1 MPHLS
6 FQRSEKSFPRMSFAR
21 NKARCYERNY
31 GNLKARTLI
40 VLTIDADAHVL
51 ETEQT
56 WEYMDGAERKYRPQ
70 IVATSGADSKNE
82 YWLVDGTLRLRSG
95 NVGRNTPQASREMR
109 DVPTRLKHMDDLGVT
124 IQVLYPTLF
133 LIPLTPRPEVEL
145 ALSRSY
151 NRWLAD
157 IWRQAKDRLRWAA
170 VLPLMTMDQA
180 LVEARFAKE
189 NGACAIFMRGT
200 EGDLLLSDP
209 YFFPLYEEAS
219 RLDIAI
225 CVHAANGSATLYNYY
240 KYESV
245 GFSKF
250 KLNCVGAFHSMV
262 MDRIPDR
269 FGKLRFGFLEI
280 SAEWLPYVYTD
291 LAKRFRIKDKELKSD
306 FLRRD
311 RIYVACETTD
321 DIPYITK
328 KLGEDN
334 IVIGSDY
341 AHADSA
347 TELMAIHNLSADP
360 RLGPELARKIVS
372 DNARA
377 LYGL

>member
-1 MPHLS
+1 M
-6 FQRSEKSFPRMSFAR
+6 
-21 NKARCYERNY
+21 
-31 GNLKARTLI
+31 
-40 VLTIDADAHVL
+40 LTIDADAHVL

-56 WEYMDGAERKYRPQ
+56 WEYMDGADRKYRPQ
-70 IVATSGADSKNE
+70 IVGSNGDAKSE
-82 YWLVDGTLRLRSG
+82 YWLVDGTLRLKSG
-95 NVGRNTPQASREMR
+95 NVGRNTPQAARELS
-109 DVPTRLKHMDDLGVT
+109 DVPARLKHMDELGVN
-124 IQVLYPTLF
+124 IHVLYPTLF

-145 ALSRSY
+145 ALCRSY

-157 IWRQAKDRLRWAA
+157 IWKQAKERLRWAA
-170 VLPLMTMDQA
+170 VVPFLTMDQA
-180 LVEARFAKE
+180 LAEARFAKE
-189 NGACAIFMRGT
+189 NGACGIFMRGT
-200 EGDLLLSDP
+200 EGDLLLSDA

-219 RLDIAI
+219 RLDMPV

-250 KLNCVGAFHSMV
+250 KLNCVGAFHSLV

-269 FGKLRFGFLEI
+269 FPRLKLGFLEI

-291 LAKRFRIKDKELKSD
+291 LAKRFRIKGKELKPD
-306 FLRRD
+306 FLRQD
-311 RIYVACETTD
+311 RIWVACETTD
-321 DIPYITK
+321 DIPYIVN
-328 KLGEDN
+328 KLGDDN

-347 TELMAIHNLSADP
+347 TELLAIHNLSSDP
-360 RLGPELARKIVS
+360 RLTPELAKKIVS

>member
-1 MPHLS
+1 
-6 FQRSEKSFPRMSFAR
+6 
-21 NKARCYERNY
+21 
-31 GNLKARTLI
+31 

-56 WEYMDGAERKYRPQ
+56 WEFMDGAERKYRPR
-70 IVATSGADSKNE
+70 IVGSSDAESKDE
-82 YWLVDGTLRLRSG
+82 YWLVDGTLRLKSG

-109 DVPTRLKHMDDLGVT
+109 EVPTRLKHMDELGVD

-145 ALSRSY
+145 ALCRSY
-151 NRWLAD
+151 NRWLAHL
-157 IWRQAKDRLRWAA
+157 WQQEKTRLRWAA
-170 VLPLMTMDQA
+170 VVPLMTMEQA
-180 LVEARFAKE
+180 LAEARFAKE
-189 NGACAIFMRGT
+189 HGACAIFMRGT

-209 YFFPLYEEAS
+209 YFYPLYEEAA
-219 RLDIAI
+219 RLDLAI
-225 CVHAANGSATLYNYY
+225 GVHAANGSATLYNYY

-250 KLNCVGAFHSMV
+250 KLNCVGAFHAIV
-262 MDRIPDR
+262 MDRIPER
-269 FGKLRFGFLEI
+269 FPNLRTGFLEI

-291 LAKRFRIKDKELKSD
+291 LAKRFRIKGKELKPD
-306 FLRRD
+306 FLKQD

-321 DIPYITK
+321 DIPYIVN

-334 IVIGSDY
+334 ILIGSDY

-347 TELMAIHNLSADP
+347 TELLAIHNLSADP
-360 RLGPELARKIVS
+360 RLTPALAQKIVS
-372 DNARA
+372 DNARTFYR
-377 LYGL
+377 L

>member
-1 MPHLS
+1 MP
-6 FQRSEKSFPRMSFAR
+6 
-21 NKARCYERNY
+21 
-31 GNLKARTLI
+31 
-40 VLTIDADAHVL
+40 TIDADAHVL

-56 WEYMDGAERKYRPQ
+56 WEYMDGADKKFRPK
-70 IVATSGADSKNE
+70 IVGSTEADSTDE
-82 YWLVDGTLRLRSG
+82 YWLVDGTLRLKSG

-109 DVPTRLKHMDDLGVT
+109 DVAARLKHMDELKVD
-124 IQVLYPTLF
+124 IQVLYPTLS
-133 LIPLTPRPEVEL
+133 LIPLTPRPEFEL

-157 IWRQAKDRLRWAA
+157 LWKQAKERLRWAA
-170 VLPLMTMDQA
+170 VVPLMTMDQA
-180 LVEARFAKE
+180 LAEVRFAKE

-200 EGDLLLSDP
+200 EGDRLLSDR

-225 CVHAANGSATLYNYY
+225 GVHAANGSATLYNYY

-250 KLNCVGAFHSMV
+250 KLNCVGGFHSIV

-269 FGKLRFGFLEI
+269 FPKLRIGFLEI
-280 SAEWLPYVYTD
+280 SAEWLPYTYTD
-291 LAKRFRIKDKELKSD
+291 LSKRFRIKGKELKPD
-306 FLRRD
+306 FLKQD
-311 RIYVACETTD
+311 RIFVACETTD
-321 DIPYITK
+321 DIPYIVS
-328 KLGEDN
+328 KLGDDN

-347 TELMAIHNLSADP
+347 TELMALANLSADP
-360 RLGPELARKIVS
+360 RLTPALAKKIVS
-372 DNARA
+372 DNAKA

>member
-1 MPHLS
+1 M
-6 FQRSEKSFPRMSFAR
+6 
-21 NKARCYERNY
+21 
-31 GNLKARTLI
+31 
-40 VLTIDADAHVL
+40 LTIDADAHVL
-51 ETEQT
+51 ETEKT
-56 WEYMDGAERKYRPQ
+56 WESMDGDDKKYRPQ
-70 IVATSGADSKNE
+70 IVGSPNGDAKDDE
-82 YWLVDGTLRLRSG
+82 YWLVDGTLRLKSR

-109 DVPTRLKHMDDLGVT
+109 DVPARIKHMDELGVR

-145 ALSRSY
+145 ALCRSY

-157 IWRQAKDRLRWAA
+157 IWRQEKERLRWAA
-170 VLPLMTMDQA
+170 VMPLMSMEQTLQEM
-180 LVEARFAKE
+180 RFAKE
-189 NGACAIFMRGT
+189 NGACGIFMRGT

-209 YFFPLYEEAS
+209 YFFPLYAEAS

-225 CVHAANGSATLYNYY
+225 AVHAANGSSTLFNYY
-240 KYESV
+240 KYEPV

-250 KLNCVGAFHSMV
+250 KLNFVGGCHAIV
-262 MDRIPDR
+262 MERIPDK
-269 FGKLRFGFLEI
+269 FPKLRIGFLEI
-280 SAEWLPYVYTD
+280 SAEWLPYAYTD
-291 LAKRFRIKDKELKSD
+291 LSKRFRIKGKELGRD
-306 FLRRD
+306 FMKQD
-311 RIYVACETTD
+311 RLYVACETTD
-321 DIPYITK
+321 DIPYIVQ
-328 KLGEDN
+328 KLGDDN

-360 RLGPELARKIVS
+360 RLTPALAKKITS

>member
-1 MPHLS
+1 
-6 FQRSEKSFPRMSFAR
+6 
-21 NKARCYERNY
+21 
-31 GNLKARTLI
+31 

-56 WEYMDGAERKYRPQ
+56 WESMDGAERKYRPR
-70 IVATSGADSKNE
+70 IVGSNDTESKDE
-82 YWLVDGTLRLRSG
+82 YWLVDGTLRLKSG

-109 DVPTRLKHMDDLGVT
+109 EVPSRLKHMDELGVD

-145 ALSRSY
+145 ALCRSY
-151 NRWLAD
+151 NRWLAS
-157 IWRQAKDRLRWAA
+157 IWNQAQERLRWAA
-170 VLPLMTMDQA
+170 VVPLMSMGQ
-180 LVEARFAKE
+180 VISEARWAKE
-189 NGACAIFMRGT
+189 NGACGIFMRGT

-219 RLDIAI
+219 RLDLAV

-240 KYESV
+240 KYETV

-250 KLNCVGAFHSMV
+250 KLNCVGAFHSIV

-269 FGKLRFGFLEI
+269 FPKLRIGFLEI
-280 SAEWLPYVYTD
+280 SAEWLPYAYTD
-291 LAKRFRIKDKELKSD
+291 LTKRFRIKGKELKQD

-321 DIPYITK
+321 DIPYIVGR
-328 KLGEDN
+328 LGEDN

-347 TELMAIHNLSADP
+347 TELLAIHNLSADP
-360 RLGPELARKIVS
+360 RLTPELAKKIVS
-372 DNARA
+372 DNARN

>member
-1 MPHLS
+1 M
-6 FQRSEKSFPRMSFAR
+6 
-21 NKARCYERNY
+21 
-31 GNLKARTLI
+31 
-40 VLTIDADAHVL
+40 LTIDADAHVL

-56 WEYMDGAERKYRPQ
+56 WENMDGAERKYRPR
-70 IVATSGADSKNE
+70 IVGSNDAEAKDE
-82 YWLVDGTLRLRSG
+82 YWLVDGTLRLKSG

-109 DVPTRLKHMDDLGVT
+109 DVPTRLKHMDELGVG

-151 NRWLAD
+151 NRWLAG
-157 IWRQAKDRLRWAA
+157 IWNQAQERLRWAA
-170 VLPLMTMDQA
+170 VVPVMSMDQA
-180 LVEARFAKE
+180 LSEARFAKE
-189 NGACAIFMRGT
+189 NGACGIFLRGT

-219 RLDIAI
+219 RLDLAV

-269 FGKLRFGFLEI
+269 FPKLRIGFLEI
-280 SAEWLPYVYTD
+280 SAEWLPYASTD
-291 LAKRFRIKDKELKSD
+291 LAKRFRIKGKELPKN
-306 FLRRD
+306 FLQQD

-321 DIPYITK
+321 DVPYIVG

-347 TELMAIHNLSADP
+347 TELLAIHNLSADP
-360 RLGPELARKIVS
+360 RLAPQLAKKIVS
-372 DNARA
+372 DNAKA